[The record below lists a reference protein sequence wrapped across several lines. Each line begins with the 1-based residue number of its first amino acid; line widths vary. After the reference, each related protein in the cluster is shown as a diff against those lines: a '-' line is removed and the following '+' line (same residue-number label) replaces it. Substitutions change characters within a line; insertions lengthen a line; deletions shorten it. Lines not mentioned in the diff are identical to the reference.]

1 MSKINKLKFS
11 VIIPCYN
18 EEMAIRETV
27 ETINKC
33 IEDRNDYEIIV
44 VNDGSTDKSGEI
56 LESITPNY
64 PALKVIEH
72 QKNKGYG
79 AALKT
84 GILAA
89 GSDLIVITDADGTY
103 PNHRISEFVDK
114 CEDHDMVVGA
124 RTAENVTY
132 SKIRAFPK
140 FFLKHWVSWLAR
152 RDVPDINSGFRVFR
166 KDVARQY
173 FRILSDQFSF
183 TISITLAMLTN
194 YRSVL
199 FVPIDYHE
207 RVGNSKIKPIRD
219 TARFI
224 LLILRTGT
232 YFAPARSFAPFFIGM
247 FALALSS
254 LGYDVFV
261 LNDLTE
267 KTVLLFLFSFNTAL
281 FALLGDMID
290 KRS

>member
-1 MSKINKLKFS
+1 MSKENEFKFT
-11 VIIPCYN
+11 VVIPCYN
-18 EEMAIRETV
+18 EEKAIRETV
-27 ETINKC
+27 ETINEC
-33 IEDRNDYEIIV
+33 IKDRDDYEIIV
-44 VNDGSTDKSGEI
+44 VNDGSTDKSSEI
-56 LESITPNY
+56 LASITPDY

-72 QKNKGYG
+72 EKNRGYG

-84 GILAA
+84 GIMAA
-89 GSDLIVITDADGTY
+89 RSELIVITDADGTY
-103 PNHRISEFVDK
+103 PNHRICEFVDK
-114 CEDHDMVVGA
+114 CEDHDMVVGS

-132 SKIRAFPK
+132 SKLRAFPK
-140 FFLKHWVSWLAR
+140 FFLKHWVSWLAG

-166 KDVARQY
+166 KEAAKKY
-173 FRILSDQFSF
+173 FRILSDKFSF

-199 FVPIDYHE
+199 FVPIDYHA
-207 RVGNSKIKPIRD
+207 RVGESKIKPIRD

-232 YFAPARSFAPFFIGM
+232 YFAPARSFAPIFIGI
-247 FALALSS
+247 FALALLS
-254 LGYDVFV
+254 LGYDIFV
-261 LNDLTE
+261 LYDLTE
-267 KTVLLFLFSFNTAL
+267 KTMLLFLFSFNIAL